1 LQDFGPSQKKSYED
15 GLSPTKFYLV
25 DFINFFSQGGS
36 NENKTTFSWNTSGS
50 DRVSEDQEEN
60 QSAND
65 QQSDSEQNDME
76 DVPGVAEAQMAAG
89 EVGQVEDV
97 EEQLAQAKDQLLR
110 SIAEMEN
117 VRRRAQRD
125 VENAHKFAVEKL
137 LGDLFPVIDSMEKAV
152 ETAENS
158 EADDG
163 AKAIVEGVSLS
174 LKLFVDTLAKAGVEQ
189 IDPFGEPFD
198 PQLHEAMAMVP
209 NPDAEPN
216 TVMDVMQKGYVLN
229 GRLAR
234 AAKVIVVKA

>member
-1 LQDFGPSQKKSYED
+1 V
-15 GLSPTKFYLV
+15 T
-25 DFINFFSQGGS
+25 
-36 NENKTTFSWNTSGS
+36 
-50 DRVSEDQEEN
+50 EDQEEN
-60 QSAND
+60 QATNDDATGAELQNDPEGLAAEDAQGVNIESGQEEDVRGQLADAND
-65 QQSDSEQNDME
+65 R
-76 DVPGVAEAQMAAG
+76 
-89 EVGQVEDV
+89 
-97 EEQLAQAKDQLLR
+97 LLR

-125 VENAHKFAVEKL
+125 VENAHKFAVEKM
-137 LGDLFPVIDSMEKAV
+137 LGDLFPVLDSMEKAV

-158 EADDG
+158 DQGEDAV
-163 AKAIVEGVSLS
+163 AIVEGMALS

-229 GRLAR
+229 GRLVR
-234 AAKVIVVKA
+234 AAKVIVTKAS

>member
-1 LQDFGPSQKKSYED
+1 M
-15 GLSPTKFYLV
+15 T
-25 DFINFFSQGGS
+25 
-36 NENKTTFSWNTSGS
+36 
-50 DRVSEDQEEN
+50 EDQEEN
-60 QSAND
+60 QATNDDATGAELQNDPEGLAAEDAQGVNIESGQEEDVRGQLADAND
-65 QQSDSEQNDME
+65 R
-76 DVPGVAEAQMAAG
+76 
-89 EVGQVEDV
+89 
-97 EEQLAQAKDQLLR
+97 LLR

-125 VENAHKFAVEKL
+125 VENAHKFAVEKM
-137 LGDLFPVIDSMEKAV
+137 LGDLFPVLDSMEKAV

-158 EADDG
+158 DQGEDAV
-163 AKAIVEGVSLS
+163 AIVEGMALS

-229 GRLAR
+229 GRLVR
-234 AAKVIVVKA
+234 AAKVIVTKAS